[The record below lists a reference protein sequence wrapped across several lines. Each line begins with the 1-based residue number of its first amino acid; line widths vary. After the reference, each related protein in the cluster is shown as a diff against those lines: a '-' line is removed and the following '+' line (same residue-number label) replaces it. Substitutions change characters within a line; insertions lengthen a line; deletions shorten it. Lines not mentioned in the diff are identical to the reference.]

1 MILKPNCECC
11 DADLPPDQSGAVV
24 CSFECTFCEA
34 CAEQLLGY
42 RCPNC
47 GGELLPRPRRSA
59 LKLTQHPASDERVLK
74 EHKCRGY
81 TEQAETLRT
90 ATGVL
95 HGSLLLP
102 VGKPKAWVLIISGSG
117 PTDRDSNTAGQQYK
131 NNCLRYL
138 ALDLAAHGI
147 ASLRYDKRGAGQSAA
162 AGANEAVLTFD
173 TFIEDAKA
181 WFAMLRLRATGP
193 VSIVGHSEGAQIAT
207 RVAEKLSV
215 ASVVNLCGAGR
226 PLDELLL
233 AQLRG
238 KLPEA
243 LYKKSEQ
250 ILTYLHELSLHEQ
263 HRKVKSKLL
272 SRFNSAPIK
281 PPEIPAE
288 LHSLFK
294 PSKHAFYVS
303 RMRERPDRELETLKC
318 PVLIVSGDAD
328 IQVELQDY
336 ERLHKA
342 KPDAQKVR
350 IEGMNH
356 LLKSVGTSATLQGKS
371 YVDAGMSV
379 HEQLVSVLT
388 EFLLPA
394 PKR

>member
-1 MILKPNCECC
+1 MLLKPNCECC
-11 DADLPPDQSGAVV
+11 DADLPPEQSGAVV
-24 CSFECTFCEA
+24 CSFECTFCEV

-59 LKLTQHPASDERVLK
+59 EKLTQHPASEERVLK
-74 EHKCRGY
+74 EHKCRQY
-81 TEQAETLRT
+81 NEQAETLRT

-102 VGKPKAWVLIISGSG
+102 AGKPKAWVLIISGSG
-117 PTDRDSNTAGQQYK
+117 PSDRDSNTAGQPYK

-147 ASLRYDKRGAGQSAA
+147 ASLRYDKRSVGQSAA
-162 AGANEAVLTFD
+162 AGTNEAVLTFD

-215 ASVVNLCGAGR
+215 GSVVNLCGAGR
-226 PLDELLL
+226 PLDEILL
-233 AQLRG
+233 AQLHG
-238 KLPEA
+238 KLPDA
-243 LYKKSEQ
+243 LYKKAEH
-250 ILTYLHELSLHEQ
+250 ILEYLHELSLHEQ
-263 HRKVKSKLL
+263 HRKAKSKLL
-272 SRFNSAPIK
+272 RRFNSTPIK

-288 LHSLFK
+288 LHAIFK
-294 PSKHAFYVS
+294 SSKHAFYVS

-328 IQVELQDY
+328 IQVGLQDY

-342 KPDAQKVR
+342 KPDAQKAR

-356 LLKSVGTSATLQGKS
+356 VLKRVGDSSTLQHKS
-371 YVDAGMSV
+371 YIDAAMPV
-379 HEQLVSVLT
+379 HEELVSVLT
-388 EFLLPA
+388 KFLLPSS
-394 PKR
+394 RR

>member
-1 MILKPNCECC
+1 MLLKPNCECC
-11 DADLPPDQSGAVV
+11 DADLPPEQSGAVV
-24 CSFECTFCEA
+24 CSFECTFCEV

-47 GGELLPRPRRSA
+47 TGELLPRPRRSVET
-59 LKLTQHPASDERVLK
+59 LTQHPASEERVLK
-74 EHKCRGY
+74 EHKCGDFC
-81 TEQAETLRT
+81 EHAEILRT

-102 VGKPKAWVLIISGSG
+102 AGEPKAWVLFVSGSG
-117 PTDRDSNTAGQQYK
+117 STDRNGNTAGQQYK
-131 NNCLRYL
+131 HNCLQYL

-147 ASLRYDKRGAGQSAA
+147 ASLRYDKRGVGQSAA
-162 AGANEAVLTFD
+162 AGVNEAVLIFD

-193 VSIVGHSEGAQIAT
+193 ASIMGHSEGAQIAT

-226 PLDELLL
+226 PLDEILL
-233 AQLRG
+233 AQLKG

-243 LYKKSEQ
+243 LYKKSEH

-263 HRKVKSKLL
+263 HRKAKSKLL
-272 SRFNSAPIK
+272 RRFNSAPIK
-281 PPEIPAE
+281 SPEIPAE

-294 PSKHAFYVS
+294 SSKHAFYVS

-342 KPDAQKVR
+342 KPDAQKIR

-356 LLKSVGTSATLQGKS
+356 VLKSVGTSAALQDKS
-371 YVDAGMSV
+371 YVDVGMSV
-379 HEQLVSVLT
+379 HGELVTVLT
-388 EFLLPA
+388 EFLLSSP
-394 PKR
+394 RR

>member
-1 MILKPNCECC
+1 MLLKPNCECC
-11 DADLPPDQSGAVV
+11 DADLPPEQSGAVV
-24 CSFECTFCEA
+24 CSFECTFCET

-47 GGELLPRPRRSA
+47 GGELLPRPRRA
-59 LKLTQHPASDERVLK
+59 ADKLTQRPASSERVLK
-74 EHKCRGY
+74 EHKCRSY
-81 TEQAETLRT
+81 REQTETLRT

-102 VGKPKAWVLIISGSG
+102 AGKPKAWVLIIAGSG
-117 PTDRDSNTAGQQYK
+117 PTDRNGNTIGQQYK
-131 NNCLRYL
+131 HNCLQYL

-147 ASLRYDKRGAGQSAA
+147 ASLRYDKRGVGQSAA
-162 AGANEAVLTFD
+162 AGPNEAVMTFD

-181 WFAMLRLRATGP
+181 WFATLRLRATGP

-226 PLDELLL
+226 PLDEILL
-233 AQLRG
+233 AQLQG
-238 KLPEA
+238 KLPDA
-243 LYKKSEQ
+243 LYKKSED
-250 ILTYLHELSLHEQ
+250 ILAYLHELSLHEQ
-263 HRKVKSKLL
+263 HRKAKSKLL
-272 SRFNSAPIK
+272 RRFNSAPIK
-281 PPEIPAE
+281 APEIPAE
-288 LHSLFK
+288 LHTLFK
-294 PSKHAFYVS
+294 QSKHAFYVS

-328 IQVELQDY
+328 IQVDLQDY

-342 KPDAQKVR
+342 KPEAKKLR

-356 LLKSVGTSATLQGKS
+356 VLKSVGVSSTLQHKS
-371 YVDAGMSV
+371 YVDAGMAV
-379 HEQLVSVLT
+379 HGLLVLT
-388 EFLLPA
+388 LVEFLLPS
-394 PKR
+394 KRR